1 MSAEWLFIV
10 LMIMCIEFSIVMIAM
25 SIRKFFTVLGLSIKR
40 IGWSILCFGG
50 LKDKISRGLTRIGKS
65 KEQIDDFIMDG
76 KMRVNTVKSN
86 VNAVKSVYNFARNIV
101 WFIIALFSIQIIM
114 FIYLIIKSL

>member
-1 MSAEWLFIV
+1 MRAEWLFII
-10 LMIMCIEFSIVMIAM
+10 LMMMCIEFSIIMIAM
-25 SIRKFFTVLGLSIKR
+25 SIRRFFTVLGLSIKR

-50 LKDKISRGLTRIGKS
+50 LKDKMGRGLTRIGKS
-65 KEQIDDFIMDG
+65 KEQVDSFIMDG

-86 VNAVKSVYNFARNIV
+86 VSAVKSVYNFARNIV
-101 WFIIALFSIQIIM
+101 WFIIALFGIQIIM

>member
-1 MSAEWLFIV
+1 MRAEWLFIV
-10 LMIMCIEFSIVMIAM
+10 LMIMCIEFSIIMICM
-25 SIRKFFTVLGLSIKR
+25 SIRRFFTVLGLSIKR
-40 IGWSILCFGG
+40 FGG
-50 LKDKISRGLTRIGKS
+50 LKNKIGNALTRIGKS
-65 KEQIDDFIMDG
+65 KEQVDSFIMDG

-101 WFIIALFSIQIIM
+101 WFIIALFGIQIII